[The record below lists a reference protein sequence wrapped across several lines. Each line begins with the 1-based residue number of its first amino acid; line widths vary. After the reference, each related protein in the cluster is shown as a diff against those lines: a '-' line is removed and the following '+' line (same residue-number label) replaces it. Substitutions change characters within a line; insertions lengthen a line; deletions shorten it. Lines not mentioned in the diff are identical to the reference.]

1 LIKFL
6 NFYGTSFTEGGGF
19 EFDLK
24 PKTKAVYENIDE
36 DLTTFNFSYPGQ
48 LQKLCGDSLKV
59 NNYAK
64 SGWGNERIYRMVI
77 DKISEPNFKKEENI
91 FFFEFSDLGRKEYFS
106 KQLSD
111 YVLVNYTLNE
121 NGYQTDNISLIKD
134 YFTTKD
140 IIEYE
145 ESLIDFDFYDKLCKN
160 SLFSKNQYDSVIYN
174 TIYFI
179 DFLKYNNINFYVLDN
194 MKHHSLIGNRIGFPN
209 LMRFGNEVGS
219 QSIFK
224 FSNFDITYETENYIK
239 DNHFGLIG
247 NKYIAYNIYNNL
259 ISNEIILEKK
269 LNTKE
274 INENEILNTI
284 SKNINKLLAI

>member
-1 LIKFL
+1 MIKFL

-24 PKTKAVYENIDE
+24 PITKAVYKNINE

-106 KQLSD
+106 NKLSD
-111 YVLVNYTLNE
+111 YILINYTLNTD
-121 NGYQTDNISLIKD
+121 GYQTDDISLIKD
-134 YFTTKD
+134 YFTTKE
-140 IIEYE
+140 IIKYE
-145 ESLIDFDFYDKLCKN
+145 ENLLYFHFYDELCKN
-160 SLFSKNQYDSVIYN
+160 SLFLKTQYDSVIYN

-179 DFLKYNNINFYVLDN
+179 DFLKYNKINFYVLDN
-194 MKHHSLIGNRIGFPN
+194 MKHHSLIGNRIGFSN
-209 LMRFGNEVGS
+209 LMRFGKKAGS

-224 FSNFDITYETENYIK
+224 FSNFNITYETENYIE
-239 DNHFGLIG
+239 DNHFGLIA
-247 NKYIAYNIYNNL
+247 NKYIAYSIYNNL
-259 ISNEIILEKK
+259 ISKEIISGNK
-269 LNTKE
+269 LNVKQ
-274 INENEILNTI
+274 INEKEILNII
-284 SKNINKLLAI
+284 SKNISKLRAI